1 MMNSNDI
8 DWNDVIKKEA
18 IGINN
23 EDFGEVQDVQGNYV
37 RIQRGIVDKE
47 TYYIPKERVGSY
59 DGNILN
65 FRISESDLKTRYN
78 LKTRYKDEPFMHA
91 AESDTLE
98 SDMNVL

>member
-1 MMNSNDI
+1 MMNSKDI
-8 DWNDVIKKEA
+8 DWNDVIKKEVRR
-18 IGINN
+18 INN
-23 EDFGEVQDVQGNYV
+23 EDFEVQDVQSNYV

-47 TYYIPKERVGSY
+47 TYYIPKERIGSY

-65 FRISESDLKTRYN
+65 FRISESD